1 AVFTS
6 VAPAAD
12 GNPPYVY
19 QWQDSLAGSGVW
31 NDIAGATGLTY
42 DPAAPSVQEQRFF
55 RRRVIDNNG
64 AGTAAFTNK
73 VELNSTTIAQPG
85 ALSATTPACTSTS
98 ISAAGSPATGVS
110 WYWQTS
116 ATGTETTSSY
126 TAPFAATASGT
137 YYLRANTGSCWS
149 DAVSISVTIL
159 PTPANPVLQANPTGP
174 TCDQPV
180 QVSAT
185 TAAPAGVTYYWQ
197 SGHDPSTHTD
207 MTSPYTGAVTVSAT
221 GNYTRYLRAH
231 NGTCWSAGF
240 GLVSFTINPIPAVPG
255 ALSEVNVGCEATNL
269 QATGIPAPGVSWYWQ
284 DAENGIDRS
293 VPYAGA
299 RAVTAGGTY
308 YLRAEQNGCWSTA
321 SNITVT
327 RESGTASFQVRLGR
341 LSLPAEKQVTILNQ
355 SQVPAG
361 SSYSWEFPGGT
372 PASYV
377 G

>member
-1 AVFTS
+1 
-6 VAPAAD
+6 
-12 GNPPYVY
+12 GN
-19 QWQDSLAGSGVW
+19 
-31 NDIAGATGLTY
+31 
-42 DPAAPSVQEQRFF
+42 
-55 RRRVIDNNG
+55 
-64 AGTAAFTNK
+64 
-73 VELNSTTIAQPG
+73 
-85 ALSATTPACTSTS
+85 
-98 ISAAGSPATGVS
+98 
-110 WYWQTS
+110 
-116 ATGTETTSSY
+116 
-126 TAPFAATASGT
+126 
-137 YYLRANTGSCWS
+137 
-149 DAVSISVTIL
+149 
-159 PTPANPVLQANPTGP
+159 
-174 TCDQPV
+174 
-180 QVSAT
+180 
-185 TAAPAGVTYYWQ
+185 
-197 SGHDPSTHTD
+197 DPSTHTD

-377 G
+377 GEQPVPITYSRSGRYTLRLNILSPDGCTYTAEQRVEVTQSILLPNAFSPNADGTNDTWPGLLETTIDPQTRVKIFDRWGTLMYEGFPVWDGKDAPEGVYYYSWEGPGGDSRQGTITLVR